1 MSTMVQ
7 SNKLTVIMLYYEAY
21 SAALQ
26 RWRTG
31 QPCISEY
38 EAERLR
44 SSLRAN
50 PNSPI
55 ELMMAGCVD
64 AAYAC
69 GVKDEPSSLFLER
82 HDHTRKRALTLKQLL
97 KQYSED

>member
-1 MSTMVQ
+1 MKMVA
-7 SNKLTVIMLYYEAY
+7 SNRLKGIMLYYEAY

-31 QPCISEY
+31 KPCIDEY

-44 SSLRAN
+44 AELRTDIN
-50 PNSPI
+50 TPM
-55 ELMMAGCVD
+55 ELIAAGCVD

-69 GVKDEPSSLFLER
+69 GVVAEPSAQFVER
-82 HDHTRKRALTLKQLL
+82 HAKPHARALTLKQLL
-97 KQYSED
+97 KTYNEE